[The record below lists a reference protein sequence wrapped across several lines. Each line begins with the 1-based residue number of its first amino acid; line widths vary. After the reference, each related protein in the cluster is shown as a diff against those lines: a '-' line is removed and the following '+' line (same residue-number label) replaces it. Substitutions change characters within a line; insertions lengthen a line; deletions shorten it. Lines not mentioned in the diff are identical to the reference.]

1 MSASKRSEWGEYSPT
16 TWSPYTI
23 LCTTMMF
30 SVVLLGVV
38 GCASAAMSKPRT
50 TLDIQQ
56 HLGDFFPKN
65 KDKND
70 VSLKTLPSSKSKGD
84 DAGKMLHFSYSYS
97 DRCDEQLFFMDQ
109 VTSLPFLV

>member
-1 MSASKRSEWGEYSPT
+1 
-16 TWSPYTI
+16 
-23 LCTTMMF
+23 MMF
-30 SVVLLGVV
+30 SVVLLGMV

-65 KDKND
+65 KKD
-70 VSLKTLPSSKSKGD
+70 VSLQTLPSSMSAEGN
-84 DAGKMLHFSYSYS
+84 DAGKMLHFAYSYS

-109 VTSLPFLV
+109 VYIIHHFSLPHPPRLTLS